1 LAKLQRARTIWKYNE
16 ALRWV
21 TEVSGRFAYGFQT
34 ELNFADV
41 VMVVM
46 KMVIMFV
53 IVIVVTAAIL
63 KHRWPKGIQYEK
75 FTLCST

>member
-1 LAKLQRARTIWKYNE
+1 LG
-16 ALRWV
+16 WV
-21 TEVSGRFAYGFQT
+21 TGVSERFAYGFQT

-46 KMVIMFV
+46 ATVIMFV
-53 IVIVVTAAIL
+53 IVIVVTAAIV